1 MQVKYYP
8 ELDDNGNRI
17 RNFAFA
23 ALLRDNHNT
32 SIESPWMMAVHG
44 IGERSDGKKENLE
57 NLVLGSKQPD
67 GTRKWPFVTD
77 DMKRAVEDYGIIM
90 FIPTYKNF
98 FEPDI
103 INRIYDF
110 GQTEFNLVSKFALSG
125 FSLGGGAVVKYMT
138 STLANAQRLA
148 LALPCAPTTAI
159 GDATVVG
166 KANLPV
172 QFFVNVNDT
181 NGATN
186 LNVTKNQVNAMNA
199 TNPVIKVQ
207 FTAFNLTGHGG
218 FTEAMTIAPPI
229 APGGQGVT
237 NLSENI
243 YEAYLDILKN
253 GPRPMKAGVI
263 VPPTTQPPTTV
274 KPITSY
280 TIDATGIHLRG
291 DQSTGY
297 STGLDGGWRLI
308 SGPPGTNVYNVFPGG
323 STYINADGKLPVA
336 GIYVFEFSLRG
347 ASPVR
352 VTVVYPPDVETKV
365 VIGFSSVT
373 DTITYSNST
382 SEKGE
387 ATYANGKWTLKNS
400 AGQIVTL

>member
-8 ELDDNGNRI
+8 KVDDNWNKI
-17 RNFAFA
+17 REFATA
-23 ALLRDNHNT
+23 VLLPDNYDA
-32 SIESPWMMAVHG
+32 SREYPWLMAVHG
-44 IGERSDGKKENLE
+44 IGERGEGSKAQLE
-57 NLVLGSKQPD
+57 NLVLGILQPD
-67 GTRKWPFVTD
+67 GKRLWAFATT
-77 DMKRAVEDYGIIM
+77 DMKTAVDKYGIVM
-90 FIPTYKNF
+90 FIPTYPNS
-98 FEPDI
+98 FEPSQV
-103 INRIYDF
+103 NLIYDF
-110 GQTEFNLVSKFALSG
+110 GKSEFNLVNEFFLTG

-138 STLANAQRLA
+138 SSLANAQRLA
-148 LALPCAPTTAI
+148 FAAPCAPTTAI
-159 GDATVVG
+159 MDASVIG

-172 QFFVNVNDT
+172 QFFVNVNDS

-186 LNVTKNQVNAMNA
+186 LNVTKTQVNAINA
-199 TNPVIKVQ
+199 TNPAIKVQ

-218 FTEAMTIAPPI
+218 FSEAMTIAPPI
-229 APGGQGVT
+229 APGGQGIT
-237 NLSENI
+237 NLSENV

-253 GPRPMKAGVI
+253 GPRPMKSGTT

-274 KPITSY
+274 KPVTSY

-291 DQSTGY
+291 DQSIGY

-336 GIYVFEFSLRG
+336 GTYVFEFALRG
-347 ASPVR
+347 ATPVR

-373 DTITYSNST
+373 DLITYSDST
-382 SEKGE
+382 SERGE
-387 ATYANGKWTLKNS
+387 STYANGKWILKNS

>member
-17 RNFAFA
+17 RSFAFA
-23 ALLRDNHNT
+23 ALLRDNHDT
-32 SIESPWMMAVHG
+32 SIKSPWMMAVHG

-110 GQTEFNLVSKFALSG
+110 GLVEFNLVDKFALPG
-125 FSLGGGAVVKYMT
+125 FSLGGGAVVKYIT
-138 STLANAQRLA
+138 STQANANRVA
-148 LALPCAPTTAI
+148 LALPCAPTSAV
-159 GDATVVG
+159 GDPTVVG

-186 LNVTKNQVNAMNA
+186 LSVTKSQVNAINA
-199 TNPVIKVQ
+199 TNPAIKVQ

-218 FTEAMTIAPPI
+218 FSEAMTIAPPT

-237 NLSENI
+237 NLNENV

-253 GPRPMKAGVI
+253 GPRPMRSGVVI
-263 VPPTTQPPTTV
+263 PPTT
-274 KPITSY
+274 
-280 TIDATGIHLRG
+280 L
-291 DQSTGY
+291 
-297 STGLDGGWRLI
+297 
-308 SGPPGTNVYNVFPGG
+308 PPGTPPAMVANAGMDQTVNIPLAFLDGTKSIGYKSAQWKMKQAPTGVNPHHPVVESGGWITTRLNFPMEGTYVITLRIFSGSNYTGTMIEDDVVVNYTTSGTPPAKLLLQKVYIPKTGKYVYVYDDG
-323 STYINADGKLPVA
+323 S
-336 GIYVFEFSLRG
+336 
-347 ASPVR
+347 
-352 VTVVYPPDVETKV
+352 VETK
-365 VIGFSSVT
+365 
-373 DTITYSNST
+373 D
-382 SEKGE
+382 
-387 ATYANGKWTLKNS
+387 
-400 AGQIVTL
+400 Q

>member
-17 RNFAFA
+17 RSFAFA
-23 ALLRDNHNT
+23 ALLRDNHDT
-32 SIESPWMMAVHG
+32 SVKSPWMMAVHG

-67 GTRKWPFVTD
+67 GTRKWAFVTE

-98 FEPDI
+98 FEPDV

-110 GQTEFNLVSKFALSG
+110 GLSEFNLVDKFALSG
-125 FSLGGGAVVKYMT
+125 FSLGGGAVVRYMT
-138 STLANAQRLA
+138 SSLANAQRLA
-148 LALPCAPTTAI
+148 LALPCAPTSGV
-159 GDATVVG
+159 GDPAVVG
-166 KANLPV
+166 KANMPV

-186 LNVTKNQVNAMNA
+186 LGVTKSQVNIINA

-218 FTEAMTIAPPI
+218 FTEAMTIAPPK

-237 NLSENI
+237 DLSESV

-253 GPRPMKAGVI
+253 GPRPMRSGTS
-263 VPPTTQPPTTV
+263 VPPTTQPPPTGMVANAGIDQTV
-274 KPITSY
+274 NFPI
-280 TIDATGIHLRG
+280 AF
-291 DQSTGY
+291 
-297 STGLDGGWRLI
+297 LDGTKSIGYKSAQWKVKQLPAGVNPYHPVVESGGWITTRLNFPVEGTYVI
-308 SGPPGTNVYNVFPGG
+308 TLRTFSGSNYTGTMLEDDVVINYTTSGTPPTKLLLQKVYIPKTGKYVYVYDDG
-323 STYINADGKLPVA
+323 ST
-336 GIYVFEFSLRG
+336 
-347 ASPVR
+347 
-352 VTVVYPPDVETKV
+352 ETK
-365 VIGFSSVT
+365 
-373 DTITYSNST
+373 D
-382 SEKGE
+382 
-387 ATYANGKWTLKNS
+387 
-400 AGQIVTL
+400 Q